1 MRRYEYIFA
10 LLAGFF
16 VTSLVV
22 SNSMIN
28 KLTDIP
34 LPFIGL
40 ATISVGTLPYPVT
53 FLCTDLV
60 SEVYG
65 KRRADMLVIIGFVVS
80 GYMLLLLYLGRIL
93 PLSHMQDASV
103 QDDFVAVFG
112 QSTRA
117 IIASMVAYMTAQFID
132 VRLYHYWRRL
142 TNGRHL
148 WLRNNASTL
157 LSQLIDTFAVVT
169 ILFFNTLTIPELRDV
184 IVSSYIYKLLVA
196 LADTPLMYLFTRL
209 FKDIKQESIKRGLIH
224 EPV

>member
-34 LPFIGL
+34 LPLIGL

-157 LSQLIDTFAVVT
+157 LSQLIDTIAVVT

>member
-1 MRRYEYIFA
+1 
-10 LLAGFF
+10 
-16 VTSLVV
+16 
-22 SNSMIN
+22 MIN

>member
-10 LLAGFF
+10 LLTGFF

-28 KLTDIP
+28 KLTDVP

-80 GYMLLLLYLGRIL
+80 GYMLLLLYLGRVL
-93 PLSHMQDASV
+93 PLSHMQDGSV

-142 TNGRHL
+142 TKGKHL

-157 LSQLIDTFAVVT
+157 LSQLIDTVAVVT
-169 ILFFNTLTIPELRDV
+169 ILFLNTLTFPELRDV

-196 LADTPLMYLFTRL
+196 LADTPLMYLGTRL

-224 EPV
+224 ESV

>member
-80 GYMLLLLYLGRIL
+80 GYMLLLLYLGRVL

-157 LSQLIDTFAVVT
+157 LSQMIDTIAVVT

>member
-34 LPFIGL
+34 LPLIGL

-157 LSQLIDTFAVVT
+157 LSQLIDTVAVVT

>member
-34 LPFIGL
+34 LPLIGL

-132 VRLYHYWRRL
+132 VRLYHYWWRL

-157 LSQLIDTFAVVT
+157 LSQLIDTVAVVT

>member
-157 LSQLIDTFAVVT
+157 LSQLIDTVAVVT